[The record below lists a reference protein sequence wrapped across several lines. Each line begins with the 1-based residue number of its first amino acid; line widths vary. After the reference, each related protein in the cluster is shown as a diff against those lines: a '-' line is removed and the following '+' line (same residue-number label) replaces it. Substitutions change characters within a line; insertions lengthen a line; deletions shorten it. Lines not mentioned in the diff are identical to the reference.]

1 MVCYIPEG
9 QLLTAGEAS
18 LKVTPLKH
26 LGKEARGLGWLMGL
40 PRRVTNESTHV
51 NRVPAGPEW
60 SNREL
65 LPITCYTVLW
75 WDEKAQTTG
84 DI

>member
-1 MVCYIPEG
+1 
-9 QLLTAGEAS
+9 
-18 LKVTPLKH
+18 
-26 LGKEARGLGWLMGL
+26 MGL

-51 NRVPAGPEW
+51 NGVPAGPEW

-75 WDEKAQTTG
+75 RGGGGGGIKRPKPLVTFKLLEVPRQACLV
-84 DI
+84 